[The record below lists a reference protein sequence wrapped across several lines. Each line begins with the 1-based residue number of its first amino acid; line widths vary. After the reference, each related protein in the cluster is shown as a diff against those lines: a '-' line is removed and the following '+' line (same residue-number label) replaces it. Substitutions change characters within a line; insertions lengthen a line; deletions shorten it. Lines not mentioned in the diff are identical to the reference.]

1 MDQMKDFMNHFQEKD
16 ELANYLGINLV
27 EVRPGYARGVM
38 RVKKELL
45 NGLGVTHGGSLFS
58 LADVV
63 FAAASNST
71 GVPALSLNVYISFL
85 KASVEGEVLTAVAL
99 EENTTRKTGL
109 YRMEIRNEQN
119 ELVATAQGQVYRLSN
134 PRPLTKL

>member
-1 MDQMKDFMNHFQEKD
+1 MKDFINHFQEKD

-63 FAAASNST
+63 FAAASNSR
-71 GVPALSLNVYISFL
+71 GVAALSLNVYISFL

-99 EENTTRKTGL
+99 EENITRKTGL
-109 YRMEIRNEQN
+109 YRMEIRNEKD

-134 PRPLTKL
+134 PRPLTNL

>member
-119 ELVATAQGQVYRLSN
+119 ELVATAQGQVYRLSD